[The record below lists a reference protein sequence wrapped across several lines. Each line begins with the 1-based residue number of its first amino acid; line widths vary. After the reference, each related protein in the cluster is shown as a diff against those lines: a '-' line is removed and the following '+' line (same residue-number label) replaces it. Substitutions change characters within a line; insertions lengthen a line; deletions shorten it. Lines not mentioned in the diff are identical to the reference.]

1 MLAGGCAARG
11 ATVHVYGPAA
21 TAAGLWPAGGAQP
34 GWDFSVVDIAD
45 GPRPARDL
53 AAVLRVR
60 RLVARDT
67 PDVLHAHGLRA
78 GALAALALAV
88 PGIPRTTLAVTVH
101 NAPPAAGPAAAVY
114 AGLERIV
121 ARRADAVLTVS
132 GDLAARMHRRGA
144 RLAGRAL
151 VPAPAAPAA
160 SPAEIAALRREF
172 ADREFADRE
181 FADREFAGPEY
192 AEPECAKPECAK
204 PECAGPESLG
214 QESPGHEYGGHK
226 SGGRETGIV
235 LGVGRL
241 AAQKGFGTLIQAAA
255 RWQRRSAVPLL
266 LIAGDGPLETQ
277 LRDQAETAG
286 VAIRFLGP
294 RRDVPA
300 LLGAADVVVVPSI
313 WEGQPLIV
321 QEALR
326 AGRPLVATRVGGI
339 ADLTGGDGAVFVAP
353 GDPVALATAVTQI
366 LDDPEAAARLATAA
380 RARAALLPTETAA
393 VEQALGVYEAMTTRP

>member
-21 TAAGLWPAGGAQP
+21 TGAGLWPAGGAQP

-67 PDVLHAHGLRA
+67 PGVLHAHGLRA

-88 PGIPRTTLAVTVH
+88 PGTPRTTLAVTVH

-172 ADREFADRE
+172 VGGEFAE
-181 FADREFAGPEY
+181 H
-192 AEPECAKPECAK
+192 ECGGPECAK

-214 QESPGHEYGGHK
+214 LESPGHEYGGHK

-266 LIAGDGPLETQ
+266 LIAGDGPLDTQ

-300 LLGAADVVVVPSI
+300 LLAAADVVVVPSI

-339 ADLTGGDGAVFVAP
+339 ADLTGDDGAVLIAP
-353 GDPVALATAVTQI
+353 GDPAGLATAVTQI